1 MNAGASATGNTEV
14 LLELADFLREINS
27 PLPAGE
33 VLVQAVHAW
42 MAHERHRISALSASA
57 SASTSASATAPG
69 AAPAGEFAVPGYQ
82 WKCLFLPEGSMLRMG
97 YLGQDFFAQ
106 VQGNAVVHRGQRM
119 SPRQFTQ
126 AVAGDG
132 RNAWRDLW
140 VRLPG
145 EKSWTRAMQ
154 LRRRLEQHQA
164 DRPASPLD
172 AMRQAAACMSDTLKS
187 ALALVE
193 HANHQAL
200 PKYDRR
206 LPAPRRAQDILAD
219 ACLFD

>member
-33 VLVQAVHAW
+33 VLAQAVREWIAR
-42 MAHERHRISALSASA
+42 ERHRTGPLSASAPAPASA
-57 SASTSASATAPG
+57 SASESGAASA
-69 AAPAGEFAVPGYQ
+69 GELAVPGYQ
-82 WKCLFLPEGSMLRMG
+82 WKCLFLPEGSALRMS

-106 VQGNAVVHRGQRM
+106 VQGNAVVHHGERM

-140 VRLPG
+140 LRLPG
-145 EKSWTRAMQ
+145 EKSWTRVMQ
-154 LRRRLEQHQA
+154 LRRRLEQQQA
-164 DRPASPLD
+164 NRPASPLD

-206 LPAPRRAQDILAD
+206 LALARRAQDILAD
-219 ACLFD
+219 ACQFD